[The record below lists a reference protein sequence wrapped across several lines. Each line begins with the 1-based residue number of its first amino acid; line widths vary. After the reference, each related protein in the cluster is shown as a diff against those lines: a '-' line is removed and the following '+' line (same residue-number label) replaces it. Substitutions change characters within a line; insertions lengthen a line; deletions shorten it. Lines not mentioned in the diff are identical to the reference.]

1 MQLFLVRMKNVQT
14 DINHQPWNLIS
25 ALFTQHFD
33 PLSNKETRRKQ
44 QSNSK
49 MQNSWLT
56 IKTGKMS
63 WNKSTFSLESSVIK
77 VLRKFSSKALFSV
90 CLYFSW
96 LHVWI
101 ACENRRFSSLIAAGG
116 RFARRN
122 VCDSATEI
130 PYWWRKISPESG
142 HQRWLD
148 NRVVTLVWHCF
159 WMTDKGQT

>member
-1 MQLFLVRMKNVQT
+1 MKP
-14 DINHQPWNLIS
+14 D
-25 ALFTQHFD
+25 F
-33 PLSNKETRRKQ
+33 SNIHTAFWPTLQQRNQKKQ

-96 LHVWI
+96 LHVRI
-101 ACENRRFSSLIAAGG
+101 ACKMRRFSLLIAAGG

-142 HQRWLD
+142 HKPWLD
-148 NRVVTLVWHCF
+148 NRVVTLFWHCL

>member
-1 MQLFLVRMKNVQT
+1 MKPDFSIIRTAFWPTLQQRNQ
-14 DINHQPWNLIS
+14 
-25 ALFTQHFD
+25 
-33 PLSNKETRRKQ
+33 KKQ

-77 VLRKFSSKALFSV
+77 VSRKFSSKALFSV

-96 LHVWI
+96 LHVRI
-101 ACENRRFSSLIAAGG
+101 ACKMRRFSLLIAAGG

-130 PYWWRKISPESG
+130 PYWWRKISPESA
-142 HQRWLD
+142 HKRWLD
-148 NRVVTLVWHCF
+148 NRVVTLFWHCL